1 MAFRQILLID
11 QEVRSD
17 GGRELSSPTRRVAA
31 AAVLENP
38 FAGRLGVQD
47 LSELVELSVK
57 AGEMLTARAL
67 GALGSRKPCGYGKAA
82 LVGTSGE
89 LEHGAAMIHVR
100 LGLAMRRGA
109 RGGPALI
116 PGNAKVGAPGTPID
130 VVFGGIEDA
139 WDYDAMDTL
148 QVSVPDAPRA
158 HEIVL
163 VVAFLAGGRPN
174 ARIKGASQAEVN
186 ELVRR
191 IRSEDG

>member
-38 FAGRLGVQD
+38 FAGRPGVQD

-174 ARIKGASQAEVN
+174 ARIKGASHAEVS